1 MMMSTT
7 NKLIYAFL
15 QRLGIVGPEGDLRE
29 NGRSQSR
36 GFMDLVYERLEGTDG
51 YLGRGGAVISL
62 AHYFKQNGDLCQDP
76 EMVILVHPNSQ
87 VAEAFSYQQAIP
99 PIYQEVYSGSGRLNV
114 QAKIDLDSFLVT
126 WLKNLVDQGHGFQT

>member
-7 NKLIYAFL
+7 NKLIYQFL

-87 VAEAFSYQQAIP
+87 VAEDFSYQQ
-99 PIYQEVYSGSGRLNV
+99 ELGRASCRV
-114 QAKIDLDSFLVT
+114 
-126 WLKNLVDQGHGFQT
+126 

>member
-1 MMMSTT
+1 MMSTT

-29 NGRSQSR
+29 NGRSQSP

-51 YLGRGGAVISL
+51 YLGCGGAVISL

-76 EMVILVHPNSQ
+76 EMVILVHPSFHT
-87 VAEAFSYQQAIP
+87 AEAFSYQQAIP
-99 PIYQEVYSGSGRLNV
+99 PVYQEVYSGSGRLNT

-126 WLKNLVDQGHGFQT
+126 WLKNLVDQGHGFRT